1 MGVVR
6 VMVDK
11 MPKELLQKY
20 QRMMKLVYELQ
31 ELDEKIAKLQFMLL
45 WECEEEITGRELL
58 EKHLTVMRE
67 YRESLLARITWGA
80 Y

>member
-1 MGVVR
+1 
-6 VMVDK
+6 MVDK

-20 QRMMKLVYELQ
+20 QRMMKVVWELQ
-31 ELDEKIAKLQFMLL
+31 ELEEKIAKLQFLL
-45 WECEEEITGRELL
+45 FWESKEEITGRELL

-67 YRESLLARITWGA
+67 YRESLLARIKGGA

>member
-1 MGVVR
+1 
-6 VMVDK
+6 MVDK
-11 MPKELLQKY
+11 MTKELLQKY

-31 ELDEKIAKLQFMLL
+31 ELDEKIAKLQFLL
-45 WECEEEITGRELL
+45 FWESKEEITGRRFL
-58 EKHLTVMRE
+58 EKHATVMRE

>member
-6 VMVDK
+6 VMSDK

-20 QRMMKLVYELQ
+20 QRMMKLVHELQ
-31 ELDEKIAKLQFMLL
+31 ELDEKIAKLQFLL
-45 WECEEEITGRELL
+45 FWECKEEITGRHFL
-58 EKHLTVMRE
+58 EKHVTVMRE

>member
-1 MGVVR
+1 MT
-6 VMVDK
+6 DK

-20 QRMMKLVYELQ
+20 QRMMKVVWELQ
-31 ELDEKIAKLQFMLL
+31 ELEEKIAKLQFLL
-45 WECEEEITGRELL
+45 FWESKEEITGRELL

-67 YRESLLARITWGA
+67 YRESLLARIKGGA

>member
-1 MGVVR
+1 MS
-6 VMVDK
+6 DK

-20 QRMMKLVYELQ
+20 QRMMKLVHELQ
-31 ELDEKIAKLQFMLL
+31 ELDEKIAKLQFLL
-45 WECEEEITGRELL
+45 FWECKEEITGRHFL
-58 EKHLTVMRE
+58 EKHVTVMRE